1 MNTKH
6 DRNGYPRIIT
16 SRTNPLIVSA
26 ASLSEKK
33 YRDKAGRFSFEG
45 IKLYKEAIASK
56 VCLEHVFVREDVYE
70 RFSDQFSPEISVVV
84 PDFVYDKM
92 VRRKISGRNIMCSKI
107 Y

>member
-56 VCLEHVFVREDVYE
+56 VCLEHVFVREDV
-70 RFSDQFSPEISVVV
+70 RINFLRKFLLLFRTSFMTKCPE
-84 PDFVYDKM
+84 KNL
-92 VRRKISGRNIMCSKI
+92 RKE
-107 Y
+107 YYV